1 VCCMESLIT
10 QLYFVFEKKE
20 VDIMMTIMKQF
31 GNAACLRISIAKST
45 MVTIKSSAVNL
56 DEGKGLTF

>member
-1 VCCMESLIT
+1 
-10 QLYFVFEKKE
+10 
-20 VDIMMTIMKQF
+20 MTIMKQF